1 MKKTLKKT
9 GYVSPCCERVSI
21 SPQAHL
27 LQIASQTTVNP
38 VVTLD
43 AFEIYDDSTPYF
55 G

>member
-27 LQIASQTTVNP
+27 LQIASPTTVNP
-38 VVTLD
+38 VTLD
-43 AFEIYDDSTPYF
+43 AFEIYNSTPYF
-55 G
+55 D